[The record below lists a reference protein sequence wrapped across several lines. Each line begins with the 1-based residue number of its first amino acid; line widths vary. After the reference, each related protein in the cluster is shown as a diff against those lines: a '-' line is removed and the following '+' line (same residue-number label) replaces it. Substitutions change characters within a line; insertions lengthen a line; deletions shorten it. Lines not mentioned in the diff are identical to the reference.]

1 LADLKTYLEE
11 VLEKIQQKPAALTGV
26 MRKEIQ
32 RLNTVFEFYETPSPF
47 QNFA

>member
-1 LADLKTYLEE
+1 
-11 VLEKIQQKPAALTGV
+11 